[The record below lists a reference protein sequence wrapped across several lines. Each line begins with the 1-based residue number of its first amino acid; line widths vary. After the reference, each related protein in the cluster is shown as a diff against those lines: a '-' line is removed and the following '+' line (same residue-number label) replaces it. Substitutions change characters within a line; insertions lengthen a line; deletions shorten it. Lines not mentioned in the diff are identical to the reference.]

1 MCVSNC
7 LPEHAITKPTNRKFY
22 KQIVFRFSCNLK
34 GFIVKKEKRRLVVD
48 GEDIYWLVDGKRL
61 SKNKAVDLQ
70 KKIDDEFFNEK
81 SET

>member
-1 MCVSNC
+1 MRSLIQKRWCFLNNQ
-7 LPEHAITKPTNRKFY
+7 ITNGS
-22 KQIVFRFSCNLK
+22 VL
-34 GFIVKKEKRRLVVD
+34 KKEKRRLVVD

-61 SKNKAVDLQ
+61 SKNKAGDLQ